1 MQGSQNDTV
10 EMTVDITSFNFH
22 QLDAQRTRVEHRVTE
37 MRETG
42 APALR
47 EQWSEQA
54 AAIGMTI
61 EEILQAGKKRGR
73 GNGGGKHQQE
83 AGGRRLAR
91 EGKRGARKRAS
102 RIWLCRGMGSR
113 CRPATAIGLHAP
125 KLG

>member
-1 MQGSQNDTV
+1 
-10 EMTVDITSFNFH
+10 
-22 QLDAQRTRVEHRVTE
+22 
-37 MRETG
+37 
-42 APALR
+42 
-47 EQWSEQA
+47 
-54 AAIGMTI
+54 MTI

-73 GNGGGKHQQE
+73 GNGGGKHQQEAGGRRQE